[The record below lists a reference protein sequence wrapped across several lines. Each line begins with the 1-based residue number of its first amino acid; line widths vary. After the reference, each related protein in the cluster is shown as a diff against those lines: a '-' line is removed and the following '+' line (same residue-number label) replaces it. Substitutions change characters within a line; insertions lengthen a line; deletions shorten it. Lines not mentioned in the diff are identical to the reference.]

1 MEKDIFVL
9 EYNEKSEVNHN
20 FFMVTNLGN
29 TTGQT
34 IIVSEAA
41 QFDSVAKALD
51 FADEHNLALY
61 VHPQR
66 IK

>member
-1 MEKDIFVL
+1 MENDIFVL
-9 EYNEKSEVNHN
+9 EYNERSKVNHN

-41 QFDSVAKALD
+41 QFDSAAKALD
-51 FADEHNLALY
+51 FADDHNLTLY

-66 IK
+66 II